1 MSSEQISIITLTHNK
16 REVTAKCL
24 TSLLA
29 GAGAAWELVVVD
41 NGSVDDTRAWL
52 AGFVDIAAAL
62 GLSVR
67 LIFNDGNIGCSTA
80 RNQGAAAARGDK
92 LVFIDNDVALRSPAW
107 LAELSAALASLPE
120 AVAVGPKL
128 VYPYEPFNIQCAG
141 VGISR
146 NGRVFFR
153 GRGESR
159 TLPEWNRREEVQCL
173 ISACWMMKRA
183 PFEATGGFDE
193 AFNPVEF
200 EDFDLIYRMREA
212 GGRVYY
218 VPEVEMYHFESVTTQ
233 GTAALP
239 NTYLIVKNGLLF
251 KARWRHMFEREDGPP
266 DALCRWRAV
275 DSRRFA
281 EIGGLPLLTGEDRQ

>member
-1 MSSEQISIITLTHNK
+1 
-16 REVTAKCL
+16 
-24 TSLLA
+24 
-29 GAGAAWELVVVD
+29 
-41 NGSVDDTRAWL
+41 
-52 AGFVDIAAAL
+52 
-62 GLSVR
+62 
-67 LIFNDGNIGCSTA
+67 
-80 RNQGAAAARGDK
+80 
-92 LVFIDNDVALRSPAW
+92 
-107 LAELSAALASLPE
+107 
-120 AVAVGPKL
+120 
-128 VYPYEPFNIQCAG
+128 

-146 NGRVFFR
+146 TGRVFFR

-183 PFEATGGFDE
+183 PFEAAGGFDE

-239 NTYLIVKNGLLF
+239 NTYLIVRNGLLF
-251 KARWRHMFEREDGPP
+251 KKRWRHLFGKEHGPP
-266 DALCRWRAV
+266 DERCRWRSVAA
-275 DSRRFA
+275 RRFA
-281 EIGGLPLLTGEDRQ
+281 DIGELPLYAGEPR